1 MKENIL
7 KELEIDKIIYLED
20 LEKKL
25 NEAKINYQKNEDTME
40 IYIDNE
46 VIIITY
52 KKGKSNYFKDEIKI
66 IDVEKR
72 KIPQGLPLQKL

>member
-1 MKENIL
+1 MKDNIL

-46 VIIITY
+46 VVIITY

-66 IDVEKR
+66 IDVEK
-72 KIPQGLPLQKL
+72 KEIPQGLPLQKL